1 MKKTKELQEL
11 RSGKLLCRAALTAG
25 FALCM
30 MLVWG
35 CFSLVGHAESAA
47 KIISNGGAKVRSSAS
62 TSASVVTSYP
72 QDTVITVNGQVQ
84 GSDGYT
90 WYEVWADADTVGYI
104 RGDLLQITDGS
115 TPPAVTLKPQASE
128 TPQTTPGG
136 TNLPAAQVSQ
146 VNPVS
151 ATVAKDNSRIRSN
164 ASTDGEIIIFAK
176 SGLALT
182 VTGQAASLDN
192 DGKTWYQ
199 VTFLDNNVEKTG
211 FIRED
216 CITLSGEVTPYT
228 DPAENPGTD
237 EDPVETPETPVTS
250 EQPEETKAYD
260 TYEQD
265 GKWYVRTPENAAYD
279 IQALLRLNDSVGDL
293 TNTQKRVKS
302 QKIVIVILVF
312 LLIAAAGA
320 IGYLIYKLRDM
331 MDSAY
336 FNAVENETLRR
347 RSAQSGSGR
356 PMQRTDADK
365 RGGAQRPQGQR
376 PAGTSQS
383 QRPAGTP
390 QGQRPAG
397 APQGQR
403 PAGMSQGQRPAGAPQ
418 GQRPAGTPQG
428 QRPAGAPQSQRPVGT
443 PQGQRPAGAPQG
455 QRPAGPQSQG
465 PVKTQ
470 PKNFMADED
479 EFEFE
484 FLNYDGEEEK

>member
-11 RSGKLLCRAALTAG
+11 HAGRLLYKAALTAG
-25 FALCM
+25 VVLCV

-35 CFSLVGHAESAA
+35 CFSLVGHAESTA
-47 KIISNGGAKVRSSAS
+47 KITSSGGAKVRSSAS
-62 TSASVVTSYP
+62 TSAGVVTSYP
-72 QDTVITVNGQVQ
+72 KDTVITINGQVQ

-104 RGDLLQITDGS
+104 RSDLVQITDGS
-115 TPPAVTLKPQASE
+115 TPPAVTLNPQASE
-128 TPQTTPGG
+128 TPQTSTG

-164 ASTDGEIIIFAK
+164 ASTSGEIVIFAK

-228 DPAENPGTD
+228 DPAENPDTN
-237 EDPVETPETPVTS
+237 EDPVETPETPEVT

-265 GKWYVRTPENAAYD
+265 GKWYVHTPENTAYD
-279 IQALLRLNDSVGDL
+279 IQALLNLNDSVGDL
-293 TNTQKRVKS
+293 TNTQKRLKS

-347 RSAQSGSGR
+347 RSAQSGQNGR
-356 PMQRTDADK
+356 VMQRAGTDK
-365 RGGAQRPQGQR
+365 KGAPQRPQGQR
-376 PAGTSQS
+376 PAGAS
-383 QRPAGTP
+383 
-390 QGQRPAG
+390 QGQRSAG

-403 PAGMSQGQRPAGAPQ
+403 PAGASQGQRPAGAPQ
-418 GQRPAGTPQG
+418 GQRPAG
-428 QRPAGAPQSQRPVGT
+428 APQSQRPAGA

-455 QRPAGPQSQG
+455 QRPASPQSQG
-465 PVKTQ
+465 SVKAQ
-470 PKNFMADED
+470 PKNFMAEED

-484 FLNYDGEEEK
+484 FLNYDGEDEK